1 MPDIVESPSRLR
13 AKGDE
18 RADRQAFRQV
28 EKWMAMIREI
38 DQDRQ
43 PEPKRAD

>member
-1 MPDIVESPSRLR
+1 MPDIVESPSRPR

-28 EKWMAMIREI
+28 EKWMATIREI
-38 DQDRQ
+38 EQDRQ
-43 PEPKRAD
+43 PEPKRTD